1 MKAIIF
7 DMDGVIVDSEKI
19 KFEITK
25 EIVESF
31 GFQWKQED
39 QEKGI
44 GLNANDFWSH
54 IIKKFNLNATR
65 NELEEKFSNV
75 YNKKIKEEA
84 KFIPSSK
91 KFLKKINERKIKT
104 ALASS
109 SSREKIKIVLKKLKI
124 ENCFE
129 SIVAGDELI
138 HAKPDPEIFL
148 IAAKRIKAKPEE
160 CIVIEDSPLGI
171 EAAKKAGMTAIAVPC
186 KMTKNLDFSEADYK
200 INSLKEFPM
209 NLLEEKK

>member
-84 KFIPSSK
+84 KFIPFSK
-91 KFLKKINERKIKT
+91 KFL
-104 ALASS
+104 
-109 SSREKIKIVLKKLKI
+109 EK
-124 ENCFE
+124 N
-129 SIVAGDELI
+129 
-138 HAKPDPEIFL
+138 
-148 IAAKRIKAKPEE
+148 
-160 CIVIEDSPLGI
+160 
-171 EAAKKAGMTAIAVPC
+171 
-186 KMTKNLDFSEADYK
+186 
-200 INSLKEFPM
+200 
-209 NLLEEKK
+209 